1 MDPFIGEIRPFAG
14 DFAPRGW
21 AFCNGQLMPISQ
33 NTALFSL
40 LRTVYGGDGRTTF
53 ALPDL
58 QGMTPMHQGNGP
70 GLTARSLGETG
81 GSEGITL
88 IDTEIPSHNHLAQCF
103 NGPSNTDEPSQVVWA
118 NTGRGVPIAYNNEPN
133 QTFMSSQ
140 AIHPV
145 GGDQPHNNRQPY
157 TGLNFIIALE
167 GVFPPRS

>member
-21 AFCNGQLMPISQ
+21 AFCNGQLMSISQ

-81 GSEGITL
+81 GSEEITL

-103 NGPSNTDEPSQVVWA
+103 NGRSNTDEPSQDVWA
-118 NTGRGVPIAYNNEPN
+118 NTGRGVPDAYNNEPN

-140 AIHPV
+140 AIHQV